1 MKFKAMEYRKI
12 VLNIPHDS
20 VQMLFPE
27 AWADKAGL
35 ASDIIEWTD
44 WHTAKLFHSEDSRV
58 KAVRFPYSRFTCDV
72 ERLIDDPMEAIGQG
86 ILYANFHGHHR
97 HLTHDQEKSLMALYF
112 DHINALKAE
121 LTSDSLIID
130 CHSFPEHVG
139 PDVDI
144 CIGYNEDW
152 SKPPIGVIELVCNT
166 FTNAGYHV
174 ACNYPYSNSISPK
187 IDFPYPSLMIEINK
201 ALYLDGAAIKANAFK
216 KLQSTL
222 DSLYSALL
230 YAID

>member
-1 MKFKAMEYRKI
+1 MEYRKI

-20 VQMLFPE
+20 AQMLFTE

-97 HLTHDQEKSLMALYF
+97 HLTHDQKKSLMALYF

-152 SKPPIGVIELVCNT
+152 SKPPVKIIEMVGDV
-166 FTNAGYHV
+166 FTNTGYRI
-174 ACNYPYSNSISPK
+174 AYNEPYGNSISPEMNFNYHS
-187 IDFPYPSLMIEINK
+187 IMIEVNK
-201 ALYLDGAAIKANAFK
+201 ALYLDRDSNKKLEFQ
-216 KLQSTL
+216 KLQSIL
-222 DSLYSALL
+222 QSLYSSLL
-230 YAID
+230 G